1 MIWKDDNMASS
12 MIHIAVAN
20 ELNKTLNRNSK
31 KLLIGSIAP
40 DIAKLTGS
48 TKKESHFQD
57 TDSDNLPHLDR
68 FLNKYGK
75 YLSDD
80 FVLGYYIHLYTDY
93 LWFKYFV
100 PDFYKNGI
108 LYRLDGTTKI
118 VSDDVK
124 IEYFYNDYTN
134 LNIKLIDEYNLDL
147 SIFYEEVPSFENI
160 IKEIPMNRI
169 DLIVNQA
176 GIIIE
181 NTKESKS
188 YVFDMNL
195 VNKFIKMSV
204 DYILS
209 SLRDDDIMRFMN
221 N

>member
-1 MIWKDDNMASS
+1 MASS

-20 ELNKTLNRNSK
+20 ELNKTLNRDNK

-40 DIAKLTGS
+40 DIAKLIGR
-48 TKKESHFQD
+48 TKKSSHFQD
-57 TDSDNLPHLDR
+57 TDTDLPHLDR
-68 FLNKYGK
+68 FLNEYKK
-75 YLSDD
+75 DLSDD

-100 PDFYKNGI
+100 PDFYDNGVI
-108 LYRLDGTTKI
+108 YKLDGTIKAIPEDIKT
-118 VSDDVK
+118 
-124 IEYFYNDYTN
+124 EYFYNDYTN

-147 SIFYEEVPSFENI
+147 SIFYEDIPTLNNI
-160 IKEIPMNRI
+160 IKEIPMDRI
-169 DLIVNQA
+169 DVIINQA
-176 GIIIE
+176 SIIIE

-195 VNKFIKMSV
+195 VNKFIKTSV

-209 SLRDDDIMRFMN
+209 NLKDIGVI
-221 N
+221 